1 MTKRLSTLVGATLLR
16 AAGALPA
23 ATVKVDAVPGGTV
36 NAAAVV
42 ARGSSFAVDIL
53 VSGAADLAGFQFDLT
68 FDPAI
73 LAATGI
79 VSGGV
84 FDPDTF
90 GIASSLG
97 SGTLSFAEITLGS
110 GVNILADTLIATL
123 RFSALNAG
131 NTALSLGN
139 VILSDGLAA
148 EIGPLTLTGATVGV
162 AAAPLPGTA
171 LLLGAGLL
179 TLARRRA

>member
-1 MTKRLSTLVGATLLR
+1 
-16 AAGALPA
+16 
-23 ATVKVDAVPGGTV
+23 VPGGTV
-36 NAAAVV
+36 DATAVV
-42 ARGSSFAVDIL
+42 TRGNTFSVDVL
-53 VSGAADLAGFQFDLT
+53 ASGAADLAGFQFDLT

-73 LAATGI
+73 LSPAGI

-90 GIASSLG
+90 GIAGSFG

-110 GVNILADTLIATL
+110 GLDIPADTLIATVS
-123 RFSALNAG
+123 FSALAVG
-131 NTALSLGN
+131 NTALALSD
-139 VILSDGLAA
+139 VILSDSLAA
-148 EIGPLTLTGATVGV
+148 EIGPLTLTGATVNV

-179 TLARRRA
+179 ALARRRA

>member
-1 MTKRLSTLVGATLLR
+1 MTQRLSTLLGAALLL

-23 ATVKVDAVPGGTV
+23 ATVKLDAVPGGTV
-36 NAAAVV
+36 DAAAVV
-42 ARGSSFAVDIL
+42 ASGSTFAVDIL

-90 GIASSLG
+90 EIATSIG

-110 GVNILADTLIATL
+110 GLNLLADTLIATVG
-123 RFSALNAG
+123 FAALATG
-131 NTALSLGN
+131 NTALALGN
-139 VILSDGLAA
+139 VILSDSLGI
-148 EIGPLTLTGATVGV
+148 ETGPLTLAGAAVDV

-171 LLLGAGLL
+171 LLLGAGLVAL
-179 TLARRRA
+179 VRRRA